1 MNVSVL
7 NDMSELGSII
17 VQAIRSIGNKND
29 VVQSQAF
36 NSPLSVQLTP
46 VSIQPPDLSGFGN
59 VISSLIENMNS
70 KNENINLVAPQ
81 NQAPS
86 SPLLIQHSQ
95 NQAVMNGQAQ
105 VKAQE
110 QSPERPVN
118 VNNHVDVVIEGKP
131 VELFIDG
138 ERVGSAVLRWTE
150 RQNTRNG
157 MSEF

>member
-1 MNVSVL
+1 MN
-7 NDMSELGSII
+7 I
-17 VQAIRSIGNKND
+17 K
-29 VVQSQAF
+29 
-36 NSPLSVQLTP
+36 LT
-46 VSIQPPDLSGFGN
+46 V
-59 VISSLIENMNS
+59 
-70 KNENINLVAPQ
+70 PQ

-131 VELFIDG
+131 VGLSIDG
-138 ERVGSAVLRWTE
+138 NEMG
-150 RQNTRNG
+150 
-157 MSEF
+157 